1 MAMAG
6 EMASAATKEPQ
17 KEQRAAAP
25 VDIKS
30 VLKVPW
36 SKTGGFK
43 LPEASAKTEVSK
55 ATSSISFDPKSL
67 LQVPWSKTGGF
78 KLPEAGAE
86 KSSVP
91 ALTFDVK
98 SLLKVPWKS
107 TASSAPASPAEP
119 FRPSALLKVPWSKT
133 GGKKFLLPNACVEF
147 NPLRFRAFEI
157 SRRNFT
163 LQYKLYLL
171 IDRVRLHL
179 CFSPLLFISRGEKS
193 PLLFI
198 IS

>member
-1 MAMAG
+1 
-6 EMASAATKEPQ
+6 MASAATKELQEEQ
-17 KEQRAAAP
+17 KAAAP

-43 LPEASAKTEVSK
+43 LPEASAKTEGSK
-55 ATSSISFDPKSL
+55 AAPSAASSAFDPKSL
-67 LQVPWSKTGGF
+67 LKVPWSKTGGF

-91 ALTFDVK
+91 ASAFDVK

-147 NPLRFRAFEI
+147 NPLRFREGI
-157 SRRNFT
+157 
-163 LQYKLYLL
+163 LP
-171 IDRVRLHL
+171 
-179 CFSPLLFISRGEKS
+179 FSTSCIF
-193 PLLFI
+193 
-198 IS
+198 